1 MPAPLVDPALGAQ
14 RQPPLAHL
22 PHLGD
27 ISSGSLVECFETLGG
42 QPRARPAK
50 ARSHGIQPNAREAT
64 RASVPRT
71 TTRGRWS
78 PNRSPSASKG
88 CLPRGWWHPECHDQ
102 PGEHRD
108 GSGISATAGRKTC
121 SSAELLRAHP
131 ASAVSGYI
139 PTLEVRLRPQFPA
152 APGRLTWR
160 TTIGLRIRTRK
171 MLGWTGETR
180 IGSGHSED
188 AHGPSIGECN
198 AGENEIRNEF
208 LSVQPYGWTP
218 TSVPC
223 RAGTRAA
230 LHHTSHPCPEAWRG
244 GAVCNDHLRPAR
256 QRQDRAPAV
265 GRAPRA
271 RRGHRS
277 NQCLIEHDRYRG
289 GGSPKTFGGTV
300 VERHR
305 RGGLGVRP
313 SSSNR

>member
-1 MPAPLVDPALGAQ
+1 MRGKPPAPVCRGPIPADVGHRTDHRL
-14 RQPPLAHL
+14 
-22 PHLGD
+22 
-27 ISSGSLVECFETLGG
+27 
-42 QPRARPAK
+42 RARVAW
-50 ARSHGIQPNAREAT
+50 HGLAA
-64 RASVPRT
+64 PR
-71 TTRGRWS
+71 
-78 PNRSPSASKG
+78 
-88 CLPRGWWHPECHDQ
+88 LPQ
-102 PGEHRD
+102 
-108 GSGISATAGRKTC
+108 AGR
-121 SSAELLRAHP
+121 R
-131 ASAVSGYI
+131 
-139 PTLEVRLRPQFPA
+139 
-152 APGRLTWR
+152 APGRIRNQCDCRSENVQLRGAASCAPCKCRLGLDSCPGGPPPASPPSRAGPPDLAHDHR
-160 TTIGLRIRTRK
+160 TANPPPE

-188 AHGPSIGECN
+188 AYGPSIGECN
-198 AGENEIRNEF
+198 AGEKEICNEF
-208 LSVQPYGWTP
+208 LSVQSYGRTP

-230 LHHTSHPCPEAWRG
+230 LHRTSHPWPEAWRG